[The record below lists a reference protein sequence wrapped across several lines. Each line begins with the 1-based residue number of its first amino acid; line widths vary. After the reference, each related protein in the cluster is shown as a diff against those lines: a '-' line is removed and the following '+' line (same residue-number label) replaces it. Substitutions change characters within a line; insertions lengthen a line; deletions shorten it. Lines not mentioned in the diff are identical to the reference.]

1 MSKGLKPD
9 GRQLQQNREIM
20 AALQRAQAQDRGK
33 QVAEAQARMAQGNQA
48 IDFLISAVKAA
59 PGRELRI
66 SSLVK
71 DRPSPRDGFV
81 FGHDDVTNEWTCTY
95 GEVPE
100 EPAAEAPAA
109 PSSNVIALLG
119 VGS

>member
-20 AALQRAQAQDRGK
+20 AAMQAAQMRERGRQAAAAK
-33 QVAEAQARMAQGNQA
+33 ARMDSGNQA
-48 IDFLISAVKAA
+48 IDFLVSLVKVA
-59 PGRELRI
+59 PGGQLRI

-71 DRPSPRDGFV
+71 DRPGPRDGFV
-81 FGHDDVTNEWTCTY
+81 FGHDDEKNEWTCTY

-100 EPAAEAPAA
+100 EPAEAPGA
-109 PSSNVIALLG
+109 PSSNVIALPG
-119 VGS
+119 ASS